1 MLLAAQRLHP
11 DAHFIFLNQGEPP
24 HVARWLQSRQLAL
37 NNMLID
43 DKRQASAAF
52 KQQGYPA
59 TLFYNTRGELVASR
73 LDELSTATLEQ
84 NLARARR

>member
-37 NNMLID
+37 NNSMRL
-43 DKRQASAAF
+43 
-52 KQQGYPA
+52 G
-59 TLFYNTRGELVASR
+59 VAS
-73 LDELSTATLEQ
+73 
-84 NLARARR
+84 